1 MRGVFL
7 QAVHRIRDQKSHH
20 AWMGAAWKIAAFACY
35 AGLDGVARYLSG
47 GVSSDIPA
55 LPVYE
60 IVFFQDLIA
69 FMILLPWY
77 FKSAASWRLTHLPIH
92 LLRGVFSGVAVIT
105 WYFALFYLPLSDAV
119 ALSIIG
125 PVMGVLIANWILKEK
140 LNVIRIALISTSFI
154 ATLFIMQTLEVLKA
168 NQANRLGILFVLIS
182 AFCFAV
188 AKISTRMLAQRG
200 CGARMLTLSLLLF
213 IIPVSLIPALS
224 QWTPVSM
231 VHLGWLSLA
240 GLLTVFAIYCVS
252 KALVF
257 AEITFLA
264 PFDICRFLFNTIVGY
279 LAFTEL
285 PKLWALSA
293 MMVVFAL
300 IAWNIKRSES
310 RI

>member
-1 MRGVFL
+1 M
-7 QAVHRIRDQKSHH
+7 QAIQQIRNPKSHH

-47 GVSSDIPA
+47 GVVSDIPA

-69 FMILLPWY
+69 FLILLPWY
-77 FKSAASWRLTHLPIH
+77 FKSAAAWRLKHIPIH
-92 LLRGVFSGVAVIT
+92 ILRGVFSGVAVIT

-119 ALSIIG
+119 ALSIVG
-125 PVMGVLIANWILKEK
+125 PIMGVLIANWVLKEK
-140 LNVIRIALISTSFI
+140 LNIVRIALISVSFI
-154 ATLFIMQTLEVLKA
+154 ATLFIMQTVEVLKA
-168 NQANRLGILFVLIS
+168 NQANSLGVLFVLIS

-188 AKISTRMLAQRG
+188 AKITTRLLAQRG

-224 QWTPVSM
+224 QWTPISVD
-231 VHLGWLSLA
+231 HLGWLSLA
-240 GLLTVFAIYCVS
+240 GLLTVLAIYCVS

-264 PFDICRFLFNTIVGY
+264 PFDICRFLFNSIVGY

-285 PKLWALSA
+285 PKLWALST
-293 MMVVFAL
+293 MMVFFAL
-300 IAWNIKRSES
+300 IAWNIKKSAS
-310 RI
+310 TV